1 MSGRPGKLTLLQPR
15 WLLLHLVTIAV
26 CAGMIWLGYW
36 QWRAAVRRNDDLR
49 NYAYALQWWAFVGFT
64 VLMWFRI
71 VHDHLRPD
79 RHARKSR
86 DARDHGEAKPAEAG
100 DRGARDGSAPP
111 AGARD
116 GATAEVGPQQAGT
129 HQAGGHQAETPQAG
143 TQQAGTQQAGTQ
155 QAGTQQAGTPRYRG
169 YTPPPPPDPELE
181 TDPERRRLNAY
192 LARLSAADR
201 EAAE

>member
-1 MSGRPGKLTLLQPR
+1 VSGRPSKLTLLRPG
-15 WLLLHLVTIAV
+15 WLLLHAVTLAV
-26 CAGMIWLGYW
+26 CGGMLWLGFW
-36 QWRAAVRRNDDLR
+36 QWRAAVQRGDDLR

-71 VHDHLRPD
+71 VHDHPRPNRRD
-79 RHARKSR
+79 PAPDADTPDVGAPAAGAPAAGAPDDGAQDAPSPVIGTPSARAQRSGVPGAGSR
-86 DARDHGEAKPAEAG
+86 PGSGPEAVQ
-100 DRGARDGSAPP
+100 PP
-111 AGARD
+111 AAPAD
-116 GATAEVGPQQAGT
+116 
-129 HQAGGHQAETPQAG
+129 
-143 TQQAGTQQAGTQ
+143 
-155 QAGTQQAGTPRYRG
+155 RYVG